1 MSEIAYV
8 IRAMRLDDYAVIQ
21 LLTNIDA
28 TVEQE
33 VEVKDIGN
41 GFNDNGAMV
50 VAFPQYRFIGVD
62 GETGEWLFDELDPI
76 PNQVMYQN
84 PGADVTYYAVN
95 PYGTCEWNPV
105 CTWIDDDDIEDYL
118 GIPLTSAGDAALL
131 VKCAA
136 AANQFA
142 YRRRIEAGYLT
153 DELHTSPGAD
163 VTLGTIMIGAAY
175 FRQRGSYNQIAAF
188 DGMGSIAPPQGLSPM
203 VMQLLGIN
211 RPQVA

>member
-8 IRAMRLDDYAVIQ
+8 VRAMRQDDYAVVQ
-21 LLTNIDA
+21 LLVNIDA
-28 TVEQE
+28 APEQE
-33 VEVKDIGN
+33 VEIAGVGN
-41 GFNDNGAMV
+41 GFNDSDAIAVM
-50 VAFPQYRFIGVD
+50 FPQYRFIGVD
-62 GETGEWLFDELDPI
+62 GETGEWLFDYLDPI

-84 PGADVTYYAVN
+84 VGPDLNYYAVD
-95 PYGTCEWNPV
+95 PYGTLEWNPV
-105 CTWIDDDDIEDYL
+105 CTWIDDQAIEDYL
-118 GIPLTSAGDAALL
+118 GIPLTSAGDAAFL
-131 VKCAA
+131 VQCAA

-142 YRRRIEAGYLT
+142 YRRRLEAGYLT

-175 FRQRGSYNQIAAF
+175 FRQRGSYNQIASF
-188 DGMGSIAPPQGLSPM
+188 DGMGVAPPQGLSPM